1 MDERLYSL
9 LKYIA
14 IFIVAAWIGWWV
26 YQSFYISTKP
36 GDYAYYSGSNYFT
49 DGYYQRALVEYSAA
63 LQENPDHIPA
73 IRGRA
78 ETLIMLQREPEAIEI
93 YDHLIAL
100 QPDNPG
106 YYANRGIAYDRL
118 GEHHKALADYQQ
130 ALHLDPSIGDGPGWL
145 TRFLRNYSDKPPGI
159 ADRAGY
165 LREQL
170 NLPPTERLL
179 RVPERDTVQRP
190 YKINL

>member
-1 MDERLYSL
+1 MNERLYRF

-14 IFIVAAWIGWWV
+14 ILVVTAWIGWSV
-26 YQSFYISTKP
+26 YQKLYVSAKP
-36 GDYAYYSGSNYFT
+36 GDYAYYSGSNYFE
-49 DGYYQRALVEYSAA
+49 DGHYERALMKYNAA
-63 LQENPDHIPA
+63 LRENPAYLPA
-73 IRGRA
+73 MRGRA
-78 ETLIMLQREPEAIEI
+78 ETLIMLQRESEAIET
-93 YDHLIAL
+93 YDRLIAL

-118 GEHHKALADYQQ
+118 GEHRKALTDYEQ

-165 LREQL
+165 LRRQL
-170 NLPPTERLL
+170 SLPPTERLL
-179 RVPERDTVQRP
+179 RVPELDAHQRP
-190 YKINL
+190 YKQ